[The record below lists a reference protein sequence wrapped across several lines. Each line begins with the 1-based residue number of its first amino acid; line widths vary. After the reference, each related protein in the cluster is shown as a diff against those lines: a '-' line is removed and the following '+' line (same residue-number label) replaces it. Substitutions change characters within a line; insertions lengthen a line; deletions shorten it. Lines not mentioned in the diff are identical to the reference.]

1 MSSHINKTLKFS
13 IHLVYRDYHYI
24 DRASQASLQCSQGE
38 DYK

>member
-1 MSSHINKTLKFS
+1 MRNHANKTMNFS
-13 IHLVYRDYHYI
+13 KHLVYRDYHYI

>member
-1 MSSHINKTLKFS
+1 MNHIVNFS
-13 IHLVYRDYHYI
+13 EHLGYRDYHYI